1 MSDSK
6 TKLKEKLE
14 LLYREIYFAKSQY
27 IVFELIC
34 KDFSKYENYS
44 EINIAIIDALE
55 YSIFSKLTKIYDK
68 NKNSI
73 TLYTILSTI
82 DCDSTINNNNPNLI
96 KFAFDNKQKI
106 DDMKCLEKLKTMRDK
121 NIAHLD
127 KGYPNGLKSLK
138 FNEIIN
144 LKELENLIN
153 FAYNLIKDLLE
164 KLYKIKILENKKF
177 DIIKLQYNNGIKR
190 SSKKWMR

>member
-1 MSDSK
+1 
-6 TKLKEKLE
+6 
-14 LLYREIYFAKSQY
+14 
-27 IVFELIC
+27 
-34 KDFSKYENYS
+34 
-44 EINIAIIDALE
+44 
-55 YSIFSKLTKIYDK
+55 
-68 NKNSI
+68 
-73 TLYTILSTI
+73 
-82 DCDSTINNNNPNLI
+82 
-96 KFAFDNKQKI
+96 
-106 DDMKCLEKLKTMRDK
+106 MKCLEKLKTMRDK

-177 DIIKLQYNNGIKR
+177 DIIKLQYNHGIKR
-190 SSKKWMR
+190 SSKK